1 MEERNGQE
9 VNFIP
14 EYTTWLWYFRK
25 IKKVCP
31 WSYKS
36 FIDGTTRII
45 PFDEKEMLLSEQN
58 WEQEPWEV
66 IVYLMGDDLTLEE
79 IDNIVAFRN
88 ESQEKC
94 EYLWSHPSFSKGAKN
109 QTHVP
114 VIIQQDRARLM
125 ELRYAKK
132 VESKKKT
139 KD

>member
-1 MEERNGQE
+1 MVKRNGQE
-9 VNFIP
+9 ANFIP
-14 EYTTWLWYFRK
+14 DFTIWLWYFRR

-36 FIDGTTRII
+36 FIDGTTKII
-45 PFDEKEMLLSEQN
+45 PFDIEKLNFFESN
-58 WEQEPWEV
+58 WEQEPWEA
-66 IVYLMGDDLTLEE
+66 IIYLVGEDLTLDE
-79 IDNIVAFRN
+79 IDNIVASKN
-88 ESQEKC
+88 ESQIKC

-132 VESKKKT
+132 VESKKET
-139 KD
+139 QD